1 MWIRQQKKSAERWVL
16 QVTDLTEGSA
26 SSMDIYL
33 NGSPLEENGVYT
45 DPTARKLCAELG
57 IEGY

>member
-1 MWIRQQKKSAERWVL
+1 
-16 QVTDLTEGSA
+16 
-26 SSMDIYL
+26 MDIYL